1 MCVTIDIKR
10 KEDRTTVKIVG
21 SLDAITAPVFEK
33 TIRDSI
39 GDTQNLV
46 LDLEGLEDVS
56 DAGVS
61 AILEVQRKM
70 QRFGSLKAIGVR
82 ESIRTVFERT
92 GVVHVLAIE

>member
-1 MCVTIDIKR
+1 MTIEIKR
-10 KEDRTTVKIVG
+10 KENRTTIKIVG

-39 GDTQNLV
+39 GDTQDLV

-61 AILEVQRKM
+61 AILEAQRKM
-70 QRFGSLKAIGVR
+70 QRFGSLRAVGVR
-82 ESIRTVFERT
+82 ESVMDIFERT
-92 GVVHVLAIE
+92 GVVHVLTME

>member
-1 MCVTIDIKR
+1 MTIEIKR
-10 KEDRTTVKIVG
+10 KENRTTIKIVG

-39 GDTQNLV
+39 GDTQDLV

-61 AILEVQRKM
+61 AILEAQRKM
-70 QRFGSLKAIGVR
+70 QRFGSLRAIGVR
-82 ESIRTVFERT
+82 ESVMDIFERT
-92 GVVHVLAIE
+92 GVVHVLSIE

>member
-1 MCVTIDIKR
+1 MTLEINR
-10 KEDRTTVKIVG
+10 KDKQTMLKVVG

-39 GDTQNLV
+39 ADTQNLV
-46 LDLEGLEDVS
+46 LDLTGLEDVS

-61 AILEVQRKM
+61 AILEAQRRM
-70 QRFGSLKAIGVR
+70 QRFGSLKAVGVR
-82 ESIRTVFERT
+82 ESVRLVFERT